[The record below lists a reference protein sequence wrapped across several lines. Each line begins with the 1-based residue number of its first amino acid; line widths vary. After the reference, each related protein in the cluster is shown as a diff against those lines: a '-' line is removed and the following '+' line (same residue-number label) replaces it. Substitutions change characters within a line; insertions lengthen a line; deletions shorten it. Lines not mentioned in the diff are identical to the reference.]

1 MWLGGMESYVTHD
14 RGTILTDGEKEGR
27 RSTRM
32 ASRKKRHGSWARLSE
47 KQKGCVWKAEGERE
61 REQGGR
67 CSVCQEFKEAGEKQ
81 QKDEAGTAGKGS
93 KEGLAKNPDLILK
106 ALEALTGFKQKN
118 DTIN

>member
-1 MWLGGMESYVTHD
+1 MCVKGW
-14 RGTILTDGEKEGR
+14 R
-27 RSTRM
+27 RE
-32 ASRKKRHGSWARLSE
+32 RK
-47 KQKGCVWKAEGERE
+47 
-61 REQGGR
+61 REQGVR

-93 KEGLAKNPDLILK
+93 KEGLGKNPDLILK